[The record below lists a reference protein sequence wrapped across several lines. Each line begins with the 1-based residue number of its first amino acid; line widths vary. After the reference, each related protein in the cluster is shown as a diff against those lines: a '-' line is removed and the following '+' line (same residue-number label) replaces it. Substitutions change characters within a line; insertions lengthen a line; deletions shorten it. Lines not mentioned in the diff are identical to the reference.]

1 MNLSSLVANYIPVDT
16 IKENRRILFNTLL
29 LLLKQ
34 DTGLPKD
41 PIVDQLFSFISNQEH
56 LQLALDWMNDS
67 EIKLDGVSL
76 FTLNKTHRYT
86 ILSKLF

>member
-56 LQLALDWMNDS
+56 LQLALGWMNDS

-76 FTLNKTHRYT
+76 FKLNKTHRYT